1 MKDLFHSLLKYLNTF
16 PLDYKKKSINDF
28 LIKLGY
34 KEDSLE
40 DAKTIKAIIQV
51 LENRQFIECYTVL
64 FNELFA
70 EIPLKYNPETTKHD
84 LPDPHTLSNVD
95 IEVSLTSIGKLYIE
109 GREREIK
116 QIDFNTT
123 QKRLTTA
130 IMASTVAYCIIS
142 GLTFYIQYKQYKQVQ
157 KSPQEIET
165 KIKSHILTDTTFLK
179 ALKYSLNKP

>member
-1 MKDLFHSLLKYLNTF
+1 
-16 PLDYKKKSINDF
+16 
-28 LIKLGY
+28 
-34 KEDSLE
+34 
-40 DAKTIKAIIQV
+40 
-51 LENRQFIECYTVL
+51 
-64 FNELFA
+64 LFA

-123 QKRLTTA
+123 QT
-130 IMASTVAYCIIS
+130 